1 MRFDLLIK
9 NGRLIDPASGRDGPF
24 DIAVRRGRIAAV
36 EPSILESAAAA
47 VVDAS
52 GLLVVPGLVDLHT
65 HVYHG
70 ATYWGIEPDPVA
82 ARTGVTTWLDVGSA
96 GAWNVIGLRDFVARK
111 SQARIYAYLNISGIG
126 LTAPTWESANLG
138 YLDVPLATKLAEANR
153 DFVIGIKTRIDM
165 NTVGGNGI
173 EPLRRART
181 VADDV
186 GMPLMVHIG
195 KGPPTIQEVLTYL
208 KPGDILTHCCTGHNM
223 RLIDADGRPLEA
235 ARRAQDAGVIL
246 DIGHGAGSFDFETAE
261 AMLSHGMRPDVIS
274 SDIHQLSVRGPMFDL
289 PTTLSK
295 FLTLGMGLPDVIA
308 AATSRPAAAMGL
320 SGQVGSLAI
329 GANADIALFRLEQ
342 GSFSFDDVFS
352 HTRTGAQ
359 RLVCQATYL
368 GGRLMA
374 RMTEPPPAPWI
385 A

>member
-9 NGRLIDPASGRDGPF
+9 NGRLIDPASRRDGQF
-24 DIAVRRGRIAAV
+24 DVAVYRGRVAAV
-36 EPSILESAAAA
+36 EPSIPASAASS
-47 VVDAS
+47 VVDAT

-138 YLDVPLATKLAEANR
+138 YLDVPLATRMAEANR
-153 DFVIGIKTRIDM
+153 DFVIGIKTRIDV
-165 NTVGGNGI
+165 NTVGGNGA

-195 KGPPTIQEVLTYL
+195 KGPPTIEEVLTYL

-223 RLIDADGRPLEA
+223 RLIDEKGRPLEA

-295 FLTLGMGLPDVIA
+295 FLTLGMSLPDVIA
-308 AATSRPAAAMGL
+308 SATARPAAAMGL
-320 SGQVGSLAI
+320 AGQVGSLAD
-329 GANADIALFRLEQ
+329 ADIALFRLEQ
-342 GSFSFDDVFS
+342 GSFSFADVFS

-359 RLVCQATYL
+359 RLVCEGTYL
-368 GGRLMA
+368 GGRLMSRA
-374 RMTEPPPAPWI
+374 PEPPPAPWI